1 MQQTESQAY
10 VAAQRASAEA
20 AAEVQ
25 RIKTEADVRA
35 LKESEAAAAA
45 YSTNPALLRLRELE
59 TLRELARNANARIY
73 IGFDKHAGEDGNGA
87 NA

>member
-1 MQQTESQAY
+1 M
-10 VAAQRASAEA
+10 
-20 AAEVQ
+20 Q

-73 IGFDKHAGEDGNGA
+73 IGFYKHAGEDGNGA
-87 NA
+87 SE